1 MQAPADP
8 GAGGLMGDGK
18 GLPRR
23 ENGHETAYFFAR
35 RPAALPDAAPGA
47 KVIALS
53 SFILIQFRNGC
64 APLESPVDE
73 DAMAVT
79 SPGKTCM
86 QMEHRRVLL
95 GASLL
100 CLGILALSVFSCWNF
115 SSLLASQTS
124 DHAVKLA
131 RLSISKDLALRAW
144 VADLGGLYAPV
155 TPGTPPNPWLAP
167 ENRDFTLNNGMAVTR
182 INPAYAFRLVQ
193 ERWMKAS
200 TGQGR
205 LVSLRPIRPANQADP
220 WEAAALEELI
230 RNGGEEK
237 LGLDD
242 TGGQKRVRLIHIL
255 RAEKNC
261 LTCHA
266 VQGYREGEVI
276 GGLSVSP
283 PLAEMARMQETLSGK
298 ITLLHFLFALF
309 CILGVAWFS
318 MRLLRRID
326 QRNAARNALQQLAD
340 SLERRVEERTRQLRA
355 SQAHSLRL
363 LNATSDGII
372 GMDTMG
378 TVTFMNHA
386 VQSILGYEE
395 NELIGKTLHETLH
408 SRCLD
413 GTPNP
418 RESCPLCRARL
429 NSGKI
434 RFEMEPFLHKN
445 GELVLVSGSIAPIRD
460 KDRVTGAIVAFHNIG
475 EAYKTELLQRT
486 IFDNAGDAFF
496 LWDENH
502 ALLTC
507 NATALTWLGASSV
520 EQVRDHILNFQ
531 MPVQADGTPTP
542 QAMDDIF
549 ERCAKSGL
557 EHSGWI
563 FRHADGSPLPCDGVL
578 VKIVSPF
585 GTAFFT
591 SVHDLRDIQAY
602 EKILEN
608 ERRLLQAIIKAA
620 PSAMLICSAEDEALM
635 FNPAAASLAG
645 LTAGENCSGIWAD
658 YQGYL
663 DLCAGAGQGRPAV
676 NIPMAVRRLDAPDG
690 PCRET
695 LAGISTINYR
705 GNPALLIW
713 LQDITEL
720 RAARLAAE
728 ASTRAKSDFLARMSH
743 EIRTPMNAILGMTHL
758 LLQTPVDERQRH
770 YLESTQQ
777 AARNLLGLLNDIL
790 DFSKI
795 EAGRMTMEHAPFLIS
810 ELLENIAD
818 LLVFSAAEKGLE
830 LLFYVGPDV
839 PYALVGDRLRFSQ
852 VLTNLANNAL
862 KFTHQGS
869 VILSVYLESKDA
881 HQARLRVEVRD
892 TGIGL
897 TREQAGKLFQAFQQ
911 VDTSTTRRYGGT
923 GLGLAICERLV
934 GMMDGRIWVE
944 SEPGKGS
951 VFAFTAVLDL
961 GEEIPVDAAP
971 REFRGRRLLLAAGSS
986 ACRDVLS
993 RLLGDL
999 GMTVRAV
1006 DSGTAAL
1013 EAARAA
1019 QAEGAPFDLALVDQ
1033 NLPEK
1038 GGLDCA
1044 AALGRLGN
1052 GALPRLLL
1060 VPAFHVDQYRDAPGL
1075 DAGTRILS
1083 KPVWRAS
1090 LRNAIVAA
1098 LGLDLPPIPLRGSM
1112 EQDEPD
1118 DMRAIAGARVL
1129 LAEDNEINQEVALN
1143 LLEGLGMRVTLA
1155 KDGAEA
1161 VELCRGRSF
1170 DLIFMDI
1177 QMPVMD
1183 GLTATREIRA
1193 LPGAGP
1199 SGPPIIA
1206 MTAHAMSGDREKSLE
1221 AGMNDHITK
1230 PIDPRILRRKLCAWL
1245 ARKAV

>member
-1 MQAPADP
+1 M
-8 GAGGLMGDGK
+8 
-18 GLPRR
+18 
-23 ENGHETAYFFAR
+23 
-35 RPAALPDAAPGA
+35 
-47 KVIALS
+47 
-53 SFILIQFRNGC
+53 
-64 APLESPVDE
+64 
-73 DAMAVT
+73 
-79 SPGKTCM
+79 
-86 QMEHRRVLL
+86 
-95 GASLL
+95 
-100 CLGILALSVFSCWNF
+100 
-115 SSLLASQTS
+115 
-124 DHAVKLA
+124 
-131 RLSISKDLALRAW
+131 
-144 VADLGGLYAPV
+144 
-155 TPGTPPNPWLAP
+155 
-167 ENRDFTLNNGMAVTR
+167 
-182 INPAYAFRLVQ
+182 
-193 ERWMKAS
+193 
-200 TGQGR
+200 
-205 LVSLRPIRPANQADP
+205 
-220 WEAAALEELI
+220 
-230 RNGGEEK
+230 
-237 LGLDD
+237 
-242 TGGQKRVRLIHIL
+242 
-255 RAEKNC
+255 
-261 LTCHA
+261 
-266 VQGYREGEVI
+266 
-276 GGLSVSP
+276 
-283 PLAEMARMQETLSGK
+283 
-298 ITLLHFLFALF
+298 
-309 CILGVAWFS
+309 
-318 MRLLRRID
+318 
-326 QRNAARNALQQLAD
+326 
-340 SLERRVEERTRQLRA
+340 
-355 SQAHSLRL
+355 
-363 LNATSDGII
+363 
-372 GMDTMG
+372 
-378 TVTFMNHA
+378 
-386 VQSILGYEE
+386 
-395 NELIGKTLHETLH
+395 
-408 SRCLD
+408 
-413 GTPNP
+413 
-418 RESCPLCRARL
+418 
-429 NSGKI
+429 
-434 RFEMEPFLHKN
+434 
-445 GELVLVSGSIAPIRD
+445 
-460 KDRVTGAIVAFHNIG
+460 AFHNIG

-635 FNPAAASLAG
+635 FNPAAAGLAG
-645 LTAGENCSGIWAD
+645 LEISGMGGLSGLSRSAP
-658 YQGYL
+658 GP
-663 DLCAGAGQGRPAV
+663 GRDRDDPTF
-676 NIPMAVRRLDAPDG
+676 MAVRLDAPDVH
-690 PCRET
+690 RAK
-695 LAGISTINYR
+695 LAASAPSVQGQSS
-705 GNPALLIW
+705 PAVW

-810 ELLENIAD
+810 EVLENIAD

-839 PYALVGDRLRFSQ
+839 PYVLVGDRLRFSQ

-869 VILSVYLESKDA
+869 VTLNVYLESKDA

-923 GLGLAICERLV
+923 GLGLAICVRLV

-944 SEPGKGS
+944 SEPDKGS

-971 REFRGRRLLLAAGSS
+971 REFRGRRLLLAAGSP
-986 ACRDVLS
+986 ACRDVLT

-1075 DAGTRILS
+1075 DVGTRILS

-1118 DMRAIAGARVL
+1118 DMRAVAGARVL

-1143 LLEGLGMRVTLA
+1143 LLEDLGMRVTLA

-1245 ARKAV
+1245 ARKAA

>member
-1 MQAPADP
+1 
-8 GAGGLMGDGK
+8 
-18 GLPRR
+18 
-23 ENGHETAYFFAR
+23 
-35 RPAALPDAAPGA
+35 
-47 KVIALS
+47 
-53 SFILIQFRNGC
+53 
-64 APLESPVDE
+64 
-73 DAMAVT
+73 MAVT
-79 SPGKTCM
+79 SPGKTCI
-86 QMEHRRVLL
+86 QMERRRVLL

-100 CLGILALSVFSCWNF
+100 CLGILVLSAFSCWSF

-167 ENRDFTLNNGMAVTR
+167 ENRDFTLSNGMAVTR

-237 LGLDD
+237 LGRDD
-242 TGGQKRVRLIHIL
+242 TGGQQRVRLIHVL
-255 RAEKNC
+255 RAEKSC

-283 PLAEMARMQETLSGK
+283 PLAEMARMQEALSGK
-298 ITLLHFLFALF
+298 ITLLHVLFALF
-309 CILGVAWFS
+309 CILGVAWFC
-318 MRLLRRID
+318 MRLLRRVD
-326 QRNAARNALQQLAD
+326 QRNAARDALQHLAD

-372 GMDTMG
+372 GTDRDGAISFANSAAQAM
-378 TVTFMNHA
+378 
-386 VQSILGYEE
+386 LGYAE
-395 NELIGKTLHETLH
+395 NELIGRNLHETLH
-408 SRCLD
+408 PILPD
-413 GTPNP
+413 GSLNP
-418 RESCPLCRARL
+418 KESCTLCRARL
-429 NSGKI
+429 GSESM
-434 RFEMEPFLHKN
+434 RFSLKSFLHKN
-445 GELVLVSGSIAPIRD
+445 GSIVLVDGSIAPILED
-460 KDRVTGAIVAFHNIG
+460 GAATGSILAFHDVG
-475 EAYKTELLQRT
+475 AAYKTELWQRL
-486 IFDNAGDAFF
+486 IFDSAGETFF
-496 LWDENH
+496 IWDENH
-502 ALLTC
+502 KLRDC
-507 NATALTWLGASSV
+507 NAAAVKWLGVGSKEEALARIK
-520 EQVRDHILNFQ
+520 ELQPPLQ
-531 MPVQADGTPTP
+531 EDGTPT
-542 QAMDDIF
+542 ARALARVFSLCDRKGMVHA
-549 ERCAKSGL
+549 C
-557 EHSGWI
+557 WM
-563 FRHADGSPLPCDGVL
+563 FRHADGSPLPCEGVMVRL
-578 VKIVSPF
+578 TSSLGRGYF
-585 GTAFFT
+585 A
-591 SVHDLRDIQAY
+591 SVHDLREIRAY
-602 EKILEN
+602 EATLQN
-608 ERRLLQAIIKAA
+608 ERRLLSDVVEAA
-620 PSAMLICSAEDEALM
+620 PSAMLICTGEGKARMLNPSAARLTG
-635 FNPAAASLAG
+635 LA
-645 LTAGENCSGIWAD
+645 AGENCSGIWAD

-663 DLCAGAGQGRPAV
+663 DLCAGAEQGLPAV
-676 NIPMAVRRLDAPDG
+676 NVPMAVRRLDAPDG

-705 GNPALLIW
+705 GNPAQLIW

-758 LLQTPVDERQRH
+758 LLQTRVDERQRH
-770 YLESTQQ
+770 YLESTRQ

-795 EAGRMTMEHAPFLIS
+795 EAGRMTMENAPFLLS
-810 ELLENIAD
+810 EVLENLAD

-869 VILSVYLESKDA
+869 VTLSVYLESKDA

-897 TREQAGKLFQAFQQ
+897 TREQAGTLFQAFQQ

-934 GMMDGRIWVE
+934 GMMDGRIRVE

-951 VFAFTAVLDL
+951 VFAFTAVLGLSD
-961 GEEIPVDAAP
+961 GAPVDAAP
-971 REFRGRRLLLAAGSS
+971 REFRGRRVLLAAGSP
-986 ACRDVLS
+986 ACRDVLA
-993 RLLGDL
+993 RLLDDL
-999 GMTVRAV
+999 RMTVRTV

-1019 QAEGAPFDLALVDQ
+1019 LAEGAPFDLALVDHH
-1033 NLPEK
+1033 LPGV

-1044 AALGRLGN
+1044 AALGRLSN
-1052 GALPRLLL
+1052 GLLPRLLL
-1060 VPAFHVDQYRDAPGL
+1060 VPASYMDQYHDAPGL
-1075 DAGTRILS
+1075 DAGTRILP

-1090 LRNAIVAA
+1090 LRNAVVAA

-1112 EQDEPD
+1112 ERDEPD
-1118 DMRAIAGARVL
+1118 DTRAMAGGRVL

-1143 LLEGLGMRVTLA
+1143 LLESLGMRVALA

-1161 VELCRGRSF
+1161 VELCRGQSF

-1177 QMPVMD
+1177 QMPIMD
-1183 GLTATREIRA
+1183 GLTATRKIRA
-1193 LPGAGP
+1193 LPGIGP
-1199 SGPPIIA
+1199 SEPPIIA

-1230 PIDPRILRRKLCAWL
+1230 PIDPRTLRRKLCAWL
-1245 ARKAV
+1245 ARRTA